1 MASVAIMH
9 LTVAVASLTAR
20 GNIQTHTERERERE
34 IECMSGHCRF
44 ADTNE
49 RMHAMKY

>member
-20 GNIQTHTERERERE
+20 GNIQTHTESERE